1 MPVMATLL
9 GPDGH
14 PIPEIQGVVTGYIQ
28 PVDGGQVIRRAMN
41 KGGLFSMTGSALRY
55 PQFTAPPSFKQGTEG
70 RRADGTI
77 VEHTGELE
85 HPDSVFVTPQ
95 TLENARNACSN
106 VLANP
111 RIKLTGT
118 ALDVA
123 LLSLARGILKLE
135 GKILGD
141 STDEAAARMSAIAVI
156 KIAGALPDTEL
167 SCDMLNMAFGYLH
180 LENGGPR

>member
-1 MPVMATLL
+1 MATLI

-14 PIPEIQGVVTGYIQ
+14 PIPEKQGVVVGEIK
-28 PVDGGQVIRRAMN
+28 PIDGGQVIRRALS
-41 KGGLFSMTGSALRY
+41 KGGLFSMTGSALMY
-55 PQFTAPPSFKQGTEG
+55 PLFTSPPSFVKGSEG
-70 RRADGTI
+70 RRADGAV
-77 VEHTGELE
+77 VENTGDLE
-85 HPDSVFVTPQ
+85 HPDSVFVVPQ
-95 TLENARNACSN
+95 TLENARAACAK

-111 RIKLTGT
+111 RIKLTGS
-118 ALDVA
+118 ALDVT
-123 LLSLARGILKLE
+123 LLSLARGILKLD

-141 STDEAAARMSAIAVI
+141 ATDEAAARMAAVSVI